1 MYFGNYKSHA
11 LPYFLSFRFLPL
23 DFLYF
28 KSVAALMHD
37 IFSNLLPPNIANL
50 FIILKY
56 AFMLVTQGHLQEVT
70 ILLSSQDLTNELNP
84 FQEMV

>member
-1 MYFGNYKSHA
+1 
-11 LPYFLSFRFLPL
+11 
-23 DFLYF
+23 
-28 KSVAALMHD
+28 MHD
-37 IFSNLLPPNIANL
+37 ISSNLLPPNIANL
-50 FIILKY
+50 LIILKY